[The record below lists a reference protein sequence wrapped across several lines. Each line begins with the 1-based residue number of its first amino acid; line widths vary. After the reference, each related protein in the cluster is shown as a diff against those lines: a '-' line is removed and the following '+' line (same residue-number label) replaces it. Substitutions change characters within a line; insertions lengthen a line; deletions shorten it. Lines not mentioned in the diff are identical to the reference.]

1 MGSNQGPLEGVLLEN
16 LDCFGP
22 CKGNLKKYSSWYT
35 ILLTVR
41 RKADEA
47 AKKHQKYVKGT
58 GGGGGMAIPSGKV
71 LMTLLSDTS
80 I

>member
-1 MGSNQGPLEGVLLEN
+1 MGSDQGPLEGVLLEN

-22 CKGNLKKYSSWYT
+22 CKGTLKKYSSRHT

-47 AKKHQKYVKGT
+47 AKKHRKYKKYVKGT
-58 GGGGGMAIPSGKV
+58 GGSGGTTHEPKV
-71 LMTLLSDTS
+71 QIDS
-80 I
+80 